1 MIYNATV
8 IKRTEL
14 TIRLQGKKKLKCLIF
29 LIEHSV
35 VLLLHTLR
43 FNNIS
48 IEMKESQKGKFIDKH
63 FMCLMRNVFFF
74 MMETLMG

>member
-1 MIYNATV
+1 MIF
-8 IKRTEL
+8 IKV
-14 TIRLQGKKKLKCLIF
+14 QKKLKCLIF